1 MALSESELPDG
12 AVVLNRIEIVEYLDA
27 DGEYLT
33 ADLYWTV
40 DGDIM
45 PLTKK
50 IGLLEQAKVAACIPM
65 IQSAPQH
72 DEED

>member
-12 AVVLNRIEIVEYLDA
+12 AVVLNRIEIV
-27 DGEYLT
+27 EYLT